1 MSITNYGELK
11 TAVANWLKADDLT
24 DQIPDFIALAED
36 RIFNEL
42 DDVHMEET
50 ATLTIDAQEIALPDD
65 FVEQRSHYIEVSER
79 VGRVKYTTPEKL
91 RDFDQGQASSFPS
104 WYTIEGSNLVF
115 SPSPDS
121 TYTGKW
127 LYLARK
133 PRLENDTDT
142 NDILVD
148 HQGLYL
154 YGALI
159 EGSAYLGNDPR
170 ALTWAQFFSE
180 CMEKANKQARRA
192 RFPKGQ
198 KIQRSKVIISS
209 GGRTRM

>member
-1 MSITNYGELK
+1 MAIENYGELK

-24 DQIPDFIALAED
+24 AQIPDFIALAED

-50 ATLTIDAQEIALPDD
+50 ATLTIDAQEIALPLD
-65 FVEQRSHYIEVSER
+65 FVEQRSHYIEVSDRGSR
-79 VGRVKYTTPEKL
+79 VQYATPEKL
-91 RDFDQGQASSFPS
+91 RDFDQGQQSGFPS
-104 WYTIEGSNLVF
+104 WYTIEGNNLVF
-115 SPSPDS
+115 SPPPDS

-133 PRLENDTDT
+133 PRLESDTDT
-142 NDILVD
+142 NDILQD
-148 HQGLYL
+148 HQGFYL

-170 ALTWAQFFSE
+170 ALTWAQFFAD
-180 CMEKANKQARRA
+180 CIEKANKQARRA

-198 KIQRSKVIISS
+198 KIQRSKVSISS
-209 GGRTRM
+209 GGRTKM